1 MAEMLKDKDI
11 LTGMLFVGIG
21 GAFVIGAA
29 DYGMGTTRRMGPG
42 YFPVMLGLALA
53 LVGLVLAARS
63 AIRRRP
69 DIIGRLYLR
78 PVVSLTASILSFSAL
93 INTVG
98 LLAACMVCT
107 LVAGLA
113 TSETRY
119 KEIILVAIAMTAFSA
134 IVFTGLLGLPMRL
147 WVQ

>member
-42 YFPVMLGLALA
+42 YFPVMIGLVLA
-53 LVGLVLAARS
+53 LVGLILAARS

-69 DIIGRLYLR
+69 HIIGRLYLR
-78 PVVSLTASILSFSAL
+78 PVASLTASILSFSAL
-93 INTVG
+93 INSVG
-98 LLAACMVCT
+98 LIAACMACT